1 MARGRW
7 SFTEEQVAIEAY
19 AVLMNREKAGR
30 VLKKADLRGAL
41 VVPGIYREFLKL
53 CLEHDTSRD
62 LTHFKRG
69 LLLVVKSIGTTRL
82 SKKTKLSRLSLYRM
96 LGPKGN
102 PRLSNFL
109 VLFKV
114 LGLNF
119 WIVDND
125 FKRKRPPVVRPK
137 NMRLNE
143 EMMDIMLKSNT
154 QDDHDAIFNDDG
166 VLDYDKWMKEWN

>member
-30 VLKKADLRGAL
+30 VLKKSDLLGAL
-41 VVPGIYREFLKL
+41 VVPKVYREFLKL
-53 CLEHDTSRD
+53 CLEQDKSNN
-62 LTHFKRG
+62 LSHFRRG
-69 LLLVVKSIGTTRL
+69 LLLVVKSIGTTKL

-102 PRLSNFL
+102 PRLANFL
-109 VLFKV
+109 VLFKA
-114 LGLNF
+114 LELNF

-125 FKRKRPPVVRPK
+125 FKRKRPTLVRPK
-137 NMRLNE
+137 NMKMNE
-143 EMMDIMLKSNT
+143 EIMNIMLKSNT
-154 QDDHDAIFNDDG
+154 KDDHDTIFNDDG